1 MELQFETKD
10 VISMVGDKAEG
21 QELFRKI
28 KEFTTSGLL
37 YLMGDGKIYDA
48 KLQRSLLG
56 NHIWEDKMNKC
67 K

>member
-1 MELQFETKD
+1 
-10 VISMVGDKAEG
+10 MVGDTIEG
-21 QELFRKI
+21 QELFRII
-28 KEFTTSGLL
+28 KEFTTSELL

-56 NHIWEDKMNKC
+56 KHIWEDKMNKC